1 MRLPKVT
8 DGVLYNFSDLLS
20 SISLPESCLIMK
32 GFDRGQRLPLD
43 SGLFSTK
50 KSTEIRVWCLWDC
63 DGILWQLKCVWN
75 GYYQMRQ
82 LLILFCAGLF
92 LFIPSVARADGFGI
106 SVKQGYA
113 PISGYLQTP
122 AGGNPGTSDIKRP
135 TFKELDIDDTSYI
148 DIDLYY
154 KKRNYTPYI
163 GVRLIDVDSS
173 GILEK
178 DLTTRGQTF
187 SKGQS
192 YDHETS
198 FNIYRFGTKYD
209 LTYFSP
215 KVELAVMD
223 FDYQL
228 ESAGIQVKRS
238 YSKSTVRLGAEK
250 IFSFNALDII
260 FEASGSIPLAN
271 TPEIY
276 TAGAVVKYWF
286 SENVNIGLDVQY
298 FYLDYEDDQDLPNH
312 LRLEMQPAISV
323 FLQYRF

>member
-1 MRLPKVT
+1 MRRLVI
-8 DGVLYNFSDLLS
+8 LLVA
-20 SISLPESCLIMK
+20 
-32 GFDRGQRLPLD
+32 GF
-43 SGLFSTK
+43 
-50 KSTEIRVWCLWDC
+50 
-63 DGILWQLKCVWN
+63 
-75 GYYQMRQ
+75 
-82 LLILFCAGLF
+82 LLI
-92 LFIPSVARADGFGI
+92 IPSVARADGFGI

-135 TFKELDIDDTSYI
+135 TFKELDIDDTSYT

-154 KKRNYTPYI
+154 KRRNFTPYI

-187 SKGQS
+187 LKGQS
-192 YDHETS
+192 YDHKTS
-198 FNIYRFGTKYD
+198 FNIYRIGTKYD
-209 LTYFSP
+209 LAYFSP

-223 FDYQL
+223 FDYKL
-228 ESAGIQVKRS
+228 ESTGIRVRRS

-250 IFSFNALDII
+250 IFSLDVLDII
-260 FEASGSIPLAN
+260 FEASWSVPLTN

-286 SENVNIGLDVQY
+286 LENVNVGLDVQY

-312 LRLEMQPAISV
+312 LRLEMKPAISV